1 MKRLVPIVLML
12 AATPLFAQ
20 DPPKKEKPVPPQ
32 PAVAD
37 SPLVAAAK
45 KTPKRK
51 ATTIVITNE
60 TLSKSGSNAH
70 ITTTSK
76 VIGGEL
82 PAPPPV
88 VDPTA
93 NAPDPP
99 VRLPQQAPKITPE
112 QAKKRLEE
120 TVTRTDEDGPYG
132 DDPARAEHQMEALAK
147 AAKQN
152 ETKPEKP

>member
-12 AATPLFAQ
+12 AATPLFAA
-20 DPPKKEKPVPPQ
+20 DPPKKEQ
-32 PAVAD
+32 PAPQTVIVD

-45 KTPKRK
+45 KTPKPRK
-51 ATTIVITNE
+51 TTIVITNE

-99 VRLPQQAPKITPE
+99 MRLPQQTPKVTPE
-112 QAKKRLEE
+112 QAKKRLDCLCLK
-120 TVTRTDEDGPYG
+120 RMQGPVANRNFS
-132 DDPARAEHQMEALAK
+132 PFS
-147 AAKQN
+147 
-152 ETKPEKP
+152 